1 MYYRAPS
8 FRPILLGYVRLGLD
22 EKTLDE
28 NELDEK
34 STTLMRRYERELST

>member
-1 MYYRAPS
+1 MIYEYFRWRVKDRAPG

-28 NELDEK
+28 KKLDEN
-34 STTLMRRYERELST
+34 